1 MRLNLRQ
8 EAAASRSSAS
18 PVLNC
23 AGAEPNPKRSV
34 SASSS
39 TSSTPE
45 EPPLFLVTASPSAI
59 VEDSHYFS
67 FGHGFSYEYYLPE
80 PPSFTSLPPA
90 AILVPLGETGD
101 LDSNQVSPTKGD
113 LNHIRPGATCFNC
126 GSPGH
131 SLSGCPFSRD
141 GATVAANRERYRS
154 EKADLS
160 ATCTSDPRR
169 LTDGRQ
175 AETSAHRRFLDDAE
189 RFRPGLVSADL
200 RSALEHDRSE
210 GRYITRE
217 WPWMYRMLEYGYPR
231 GWTVLPEDRDPFE
244 LMRQHIRR
252 IAAEFGGPEDLDT
265 LDDVDDLAIY
275 GGDDPIP
282 VPRQDP
288 TQATT
293 SVSLAAKSAEPP
305 LVDPPSDLRLP
316 SGPGPPRTAAC
327 SPPPLPPDP
336 PPPLPP
342 DLPPPLPPGPPPPL
356 PRGPEYYLSCN
367 RPEGEHAHP
376 FEAHAEQ
383 VDDERR
389 EDEDMEL
396 SSGDDEA
403 D

>member
-18 PVLNC
+18 PVLSY

-59 VEDSHYFS
+59 VEDSHYSS

-101 LDSNQVSPTKGD
+101 LDADQHSPHKNH

-126 GSPGH
+126 GSPSH
-131 SLSGCPFSRD
+131 TLSGCPFSRD

-175 AETSAHRRFLDDAE
+175 AETSAHRRFLDYAE

-217 WPWMYRMLEYGYPR
+217 WPWLYRMLEYGYPR
-231 GWTVLPEDRDPFE
+231 GWTVLPEDR
-244 LMRQHIRR
+244 
-252 IAAEFGGPEDLDT
+252 G
-265 LDDVDDLAIY
+265 
-275 GGDDPIP
+275 
-282 VPRQDP
+282 
-288 TQATT
+288 T
-293 SVSLAAKSAEPP
+293 SGV
-305 LVDPPSDLRLP
+305 
-316 SGPGPPRTAAC
+316 
-327 SPPPLPPDP
+327 PLPPYP
-336 PPPLPP
+336 A
-342 DLPPPLPPGPPPPL
+342 
-356 PRGPEYYLSCN
+356 SV
-367 RPEGEHAHP
+367 HFAHVG
-376 FEAHAEQ
+376 Q
-383 VDDERR
+383 RLQTR
-389 EDEDMEL
+389 
-396 SSGDDEA
+396 SSS
-403 D
+403 